1 MAEKNQ
7 NDKTTKAKCL
17 LRENFGLFATGVAVA
32 ATLQDGKS
40 HFITI
45 NSLTSI
51 SLDPA
56 LLLFAIDNK
65 SHKFESF
72 TQNKNFSINL
82 LTEDQIEI
90 SRLFSKVGDS
100 EFDLEKLF
108 FKSDLNNYILRNSLG
123 YFECKRTKVVPAGD
137 HHIIIGE
144 ITNFAKINFD
154 KKPLIYFKGD
164 YIPK

>member
-100 EFDLEKLF
+100 EFDLEKLLLPLLVLYI
-108 FKSDLNNYILRNSLG
+108 KISLLNSFQSPNHLKEVAFYFLNSHL
-123 YFECKRTKVVPAGD
+123 EL
-137 HHIIIGE
+137 
-144 ITNFAKINFD
+144 FD
-154 KKPLIYFKGD
+154 RD
-164 YIPK
+164 